1 MARALARITA
11 FVRLGRPHYLVPGF
25 VLYGLGAAMAAHPGA
40 HLDWTVFGW
49 GQIAITSTQF
59 MTHYSNDYFD
69 LEADRANSTP
79 TRWSGGS
86 RVLPNGELPP
96 SAALVAA
103 LVLGVI
109 ALGATAVLH
118 FRLNAPLAGTA
129 LLLLALPLAWEYSA
143 PPLRLHSRGLG
154 ELTTV
159 VVVAGLT
166 PLAAYALQT
175 GQIAAAAL
183 AALAPIACLT
193 FALLLAIEF
202 PDAVGDAAVGK
213 RTLVV
218 RLGAPL
224 AARLYLATMLAAY
237 LLIPLIV
244 AAGLATAVAVAAL
257 AACPIAVV
265 QVWRTARG
273 AHRVPAR
280 WETFTSLAMALVV
293 LTATAELVAFIA
305 LACAP
310 G

>member
-1 MARALARITA
+1 MARALARIAA
-11 FVRLGRPHYLVPGF
+11 FVRLGRPLYLVSGF
-25 VLYGLGAAMAAHPGA
+25 VLYGLGAAMAARPGA
-40 HLDWTVFGW
+40 RLDWTVFGW

-59 MTHYSNDYFD
+59 MAHYSNDYFD
-69 LEADRANSTP
+69 LEADRANPTP

-103 LVLGVI
+103 LVLGVV
-109 ALGATAVLH
+109 ALGAMAVLH
-118 FRLNAPLAGTA
+118 FRMHAPPAGTT
-129 LLLLALPLAWEYSA
+129 LLLLALLLAWEYSA

-154 ELTTV
+154 ELTTA

-166 PLAAYALQT
+166 PLAAYVLQT

-193 FALLLAIEF
+193 FAALLAIEF

-224 AARLYLATMLAAY
+224 AARLYLATVLAAY
-237 LLIPLIV
+237 LLIPVIV
-244 AAGLATAVAVAAL
+244 AAGLATAVAVAAV
-257 AACPIAVV
+257 AACPIAAV
-265 QVWRTARG
+265 QAWRTARG
-273 AHRVPAR
+273 AYRVPAQ
-280 WETFTSLAMALVV
+280 WETFTSLAIALAV

-305 LACAP
+305 LTRAP